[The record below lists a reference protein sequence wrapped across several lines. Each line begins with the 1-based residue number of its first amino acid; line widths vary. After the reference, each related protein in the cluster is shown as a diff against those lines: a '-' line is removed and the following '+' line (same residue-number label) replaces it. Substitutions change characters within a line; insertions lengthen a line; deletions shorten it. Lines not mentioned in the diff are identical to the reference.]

1 MTSVKQN
8 NEANK
13 PVEISRLLSAVF
25 EHKKWRSKLELH
37 RVFEFWNSTVGREIA
52 DVAQPSLIRGHILW
66 VKVTD
71 SVWMQQL
78 HLQKMLLLEK
88 INNQLH
94 KEKITDIRFQ
104 LNSSLPPPPEPEIRK
119 PKPVF
124 LDKKKE
130 QEFDKLISSLEGD
143 ELKASL
149 KSLWVKM
156 HMKGE
161 MKVSRDRGVEV
172 SRVKK

>member
-1 MTSVKQN
+1 MASAQRSN
-8 NEANK
+8 DANR

-25 EHKKWRSKLELH
+25 LNKKWHSKLELH
-37 RVFEFWNSTVGREIA
+37 RVFEFWNSAVGREIA
-52 DVAQPSLIRGHILW
+52 AVAQPSLIRSGNVLW

-88 INNQLH
+88 INGQLH
-94 KEKITDIRFQ
+94 DEKISDIRFQ
-104 LNSSLPPPPEPEIRK
+104 LNSSLTPPSEPTEPKKSK
-119 PKPVF
+119 PLF

-130 QEFDKLISSLEGD
+130 QAFDKLISSLD
-143 ELKASL
+143 NDDLKASL

-156 HMKGE
+156 QT
-161 MKVSRDRGVEV
+161 REV
-172 SRVKK
+172 KSEK